1 MRPAVLALGMALF
14 LFLLVQGI
22 RPPVLY
28 IVLLVPVAIFGYGLV
43 ANDLPVEKFED
54 EADEEEERVQDSD
67 GR

>member
-43 ANDLPVEKFED
+43 AKDLPVEKYED
-54 EADEEEERVQDSD
+54 DTDEEEERDPDSD